1 MTVAQLI
8 ELLKKMP
15 QDAVVFRD
23 GGDYADDWR
32 RIHSVNNLNSWG
44 TQGVLIE

>member
-32 RIHSVNNLNSWG
+32 RIHS
-44 TQGVLIE
+44 

>member
-8 ELLKKMP
+8 ELLTKMP

>member
-15 QDAVVFRD
+15 QDATVFYE

-32 RIHSVNNLNSWG
+32 RVSAVNNLNAWG
-44 TQGVLIE
+44 TRGVLIE